1 MRPWLKFQVRKRLE
15 NSWKWKRLFI
25 KRLTTRCR
33 QISHSNILNE
43 QCASP
48 LKISHKVGETRRCL
62 AKSRTPETQMQ
73 FLHKSMKVGHGWTG
87 QQRISSPQ
95 QWSWSA
101 LSWRIN
107 VEPRSR
113 GCLNS
118 ASESFIIFLPSQS
131 HGLVGQMLHVLPS
144 ISQAR
149 HVSNPE
155 ILLLAQ
161 MPRTRPRARLIY
173 DRSWSLRWSFIHR
186 NGSQLK
192 SRSRWSVM
200 WTVIG

>member
-1 MRPWLKFQVRKRLE
+1 MSSV
-15 NSWKWKRLFI
+15 
-25 KRLTTRCR
+25 C
-33 QISHSNILNE
+33 
-43 QCASP
+43 
-48 LKISHKVGETRRCL
+48 KISHKLGETHHCL
-62 AKSRTPETQMQ
+62 AKSRTPETQLQ
-73 FLHKSMKVGHGWTG
+73 FRHKSMRVGHGWMG
-87 QQRISSPQ
+87 QHRISAPQ
-95 QWSWSA
+95 QSSGSA
-101 LSWRIN
+101 LSWRIK

-155 ILLLAQ
+155 ILLQAQ
-161 MPRTRPRARLIY
+161 IPRARLIY
-173 DRSWSLRWSFIHR
+173 DRSSSLRWSFIHR

-192 SRSRWSVM
+192 YRSRWSVM
-200 WTVIG
+200 WTVIRFIG